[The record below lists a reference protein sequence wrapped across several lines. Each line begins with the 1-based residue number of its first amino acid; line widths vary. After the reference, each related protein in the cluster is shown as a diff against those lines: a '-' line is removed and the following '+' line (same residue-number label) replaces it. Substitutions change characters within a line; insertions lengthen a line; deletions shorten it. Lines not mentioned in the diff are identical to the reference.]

1 MSDKDWTDLGNN
13 IRDMVD
19 DAVRSQDFRK
29 LNENIC
35 RTVSDGIDNIS
46 RSIKKNLGYENPND
60 PGQNHN
66 GQWGP
71 LIPTGPAYG
80 RDSRRDL
87 IQPVLF
93 PITGRAAGAREMRPG
108 RDRALRPRG
117 IRVRPVPGD
126 GRAVFPTETI
136 RRDSGSITVR
146 HRTARGHRCRMPF
159 HQQETA

>member
-1 MSDKDWTDLGNN
+1 MRRGDGTDRAVTDRDWENNMSDKDWTDLGNN

-71 LIPTGPAYG
+71 PYTNGPG
-80 RDSRRDL
+80 
-87 IQPVLF
+87 V
-93 PITGRAAGAREMRPG
+93 RPG
-108 RDRALRPRG
+108 QPQGPNPCLLYTSPSPRD
-117 IRVRPVPGD
+117 
-126 GRAVFPTETI
+126 
-136 RRDSGSITVR
+136 
-146 HRTARGHRCRMPF
+146 
-159 HQQETA
+159 

>member
-1 MSDKDWTDLGNN
+1 MIKIGQTWGNN

-60 PGQNHN
+60 PDQNHN

-71 LIPTGPAYG
+71 PYTNGPGAG
-80 RDSRRDL
+80 PDSRR
-87 IQPVLF
+87 VLTLPALS
-93 PITGRAAGAREMRPG
+93 PITGQAGGAREMQPG
-108 RDRALRPRG
+108 RHRALRPRE
-117 IRVRPVPGD
+117 IRDRPVPGD
-126 GRAVFPTETI
+126 GRAVSPTEAI

-146 HRTARGHRCRMPF
+146 HRTVRGHRCRTPF
-159 HQQETA
+159 HRQGTA